1 MTTARRPGPYNFV
14 YPVIL
19 DPQTGRI
26 LLVRRH
32 EPAGPCW
39 TVPRVPVRAG
49 ATYRRAAMRF
59 LRRRLQL
66 PPVRIAPVV
75 GRLFAVDD
83 VDKRGYVVLV
93 LPASGSWK
101 DKPGRM
107 LGPNA
112 RWWTVSAL
120 GSERVAVE
128 PPQLLD
134 LVDGYRE
141 GWLPDG
147 ETSLV

>member
-14 YPVIL
+14 FPVIL
-19 DPQTGRI
+19 DPLTGRI
-26 LLVRRH
+26 LLVRRR

-39 TVPRVPVRAG
+39 TVPKVPMRAG
-49 ATYRRAAMRF
+49 ATFRRAAMQF
-59 LRRRLQL
+59 LRRRRQL

-93 LPASGSWK
+93 LPADGSWK
-101 DKPGRM
+101 DRPGRM
-107 LGPNA
+107 LGPEA
-112 RWWTVSAL
+112 RWWAVSEL
-120 GSERVAVE
+120 RSERATVE
-128 PPQLLD
+128 PPQMLD
-134 LVDGYRE
+134 LVDGYWE

-147 ETSLV
+147 EVSLV

>member
-1 MTTARRPGPYNFV
+1 MIGYSHLSS
-14 YPVIL
+14 YP
-19 DPQTGRI
+19 
-26 LLVRRH
+26 
-32 EPAGPCW
+32 
-39 TVPRVPVRAG
+39 
-49 ATYRRAAMRF
+49 
-59 LRRRLQL
+59 QL

-93 LPASGSWK
+93 LPVSGSWK

-107 LGPNA
+107 LGPDA
-112 RWWTVSAL
+112 RWWTVSEL
-120 GSERVAVE
+120 RSERATVE
-128 PPQLLD
+128 PGQILD
-134 LVDGYRE
+134 LVDGYWE